1 MLPARPKPIQAVGD
15 VLLIGDVLMIEVQNG
30 WRQIAIRDGQDLSL

>member
-15 VLLIGDVLMIEVQNG
+15 VLLIGDVLMIQVQNG
-30 WRQIAIRDGQDLSL
+30 WRQISLGDGQD